1 MKKNIYILFLSLIFA
16 CNTTTQKADKD
27 KVQTKNKKEVTN
39 IIKSSGNYSSLLEH
53 YECDMESSEVA
64 KILGVSEENVTTKK
78 YSSNKKCYF
87 NLSGYGS
94 SSSQISWGIVP
105 ATKKGNKKRINNYL
119 NDKKTLSKSIRKK
132 IGTDFELAETGD
144 CYLSQ
149 QSMHGRIIIY
159 NEYYDSAFMLS
170 YGNRNANN
178 ARTKEQQEELKQ
190 KMTDLANYLL
200 KKHRK

>member
-16 CNTTTQKADKD
+16 CNTTTQKADKNGI
-27 KVQTKNKKEVTN
+27 QTKNKKEVTST
-39 IIKSSGNYSSLLEH
+39 IKSSGNYSSLLEH

-64 KILGVSEENVTTKK
+64 KVLGVSEENVTIKK
-78 YSSNKKCYF
+78 NSFNKKCYF

-94 SSSQISWGIVP
+94 YSTQISWGIVP
-105 ATKKGNKKRINNYL
+105 GTKRGNKKRINNYL
-119 NDKKTLSKSIRKK
+119 KDKKKLSKSMRKMV
-132 IGTDFELAETGD
+132 GTDFELAETGD

-149 QSMHGRIIIY
+149 QAMHGRIIIY
-159 NEYYDSAFMLS
+159 NEYYDNAFMFS